1 MRNKVLFGVLVF
13 ALIALPLVGACA
25 KPVPPAPAKIRIGNA
40 ISLSGPYAA
49 GAEITQTPNFDLWM
63 EEVNAKG
70 GIYVKEYDKKLPVEI
85 IRYDDKSD
93 AGTMTR
99 LVEKLITEDKVD
111 LLLPPWG
118 TAMHLAAAPIANK
131 YGYPLIGPTISAESL
146 RELIP
151 TLPYFFGI
159 LNMPREQGK
168 ALVDLLVELGVK
180 RVALIYIE
188 DSYGLEWTGVVKP
201 ALEKAGIDIVVL
213 KSYPITVKDLS
224 LVLTE
229 AKAADV
235 DAFLAMSYP
244 DDTFLITGQSITLG
258 FNPKVFYCGVGV
270 AFPVYRD
277 AIFGPAVQGI
287 MGPGAWNPKV
297 PYAGAKEYFDRFV
310 KRWNTEPDRWA
321 SAFSYASCQV
331 LEQAIDK
338 VGTLDRAKLRDVI
351 ASETFPTVVGPVK
364 FMGGFNI
371 QAPGEIGQWQNGE
384 FEIVA
389 AKEKRTA
396 QPIFPKPEWPKK

>member
-1 MRNKVLFGVLVF
+1 VRNKVLFGVLVF

-25 KPVPPAPAKIRIGNA
+25 KPVPPVPPAPAKIRIGNA

-188 DSYGLEWTGVVKP
+188 DSYGIEWTGVVKP
-201 ALEKAGIDIVVL
+201 ALEKA
-213 KSYPITVKDLS
+213 
-224 LVLTE
+224 
-229 AKAADV
+229 
-235 DAFLAMSYP
+235 
-244 DDTFLITGQSITLG
+244 
-258 FNPKVFYCGVGV
+258 
-270 AFPVYRD
+270 
-277 AIFGPAVQGI
+277 
-287 MGPGAWNPKV
+287 
-297 PYAGAKEYFDRFV
+297 
-310 KRWNTEPDRWA
+310 
-321 SAFSYASCQV
+321 
-331 LEQAIDK
+331 
-338 VGTLDRAKLRDVI
+338 
-351 ASETFPTVVGPVK
+351 
-364 FMGGFNI
+364 
-371 QAPGEIGQWQNGE
+371 
-384 FEIVA
+384 
-389 AKEKRTA
+389 
-396 QPIFPKPEWPKK
+396 